1 MAEKETLAF
10 LLENAEDF
18 ELDSDDEITIAAIL
32 CSMHNQYVMD
42 YKKYPRFDVEKYSN
56 DEFVKQFR
64 FEKSNIDKLAQ
75 HLGLNGKLVYSN
87 HVM

>member
-1 MAEKETLAF
+1 MAEKKTLAF

-18 ELDSDDEITIAAIL
+18 QLDSDNEITISAVL
-32 CSMHNQYVMD
+32 CSMHEDQCVMD

-64 FEKSNIDKLAQ
+64 FEKSDIN
-75 HLGLNGKLVYSN
+75 
-87 HVM
+87 